1 MPASY
6 RSRSQYLSLAHFSH
20 DLIASLFDYIDAKQ
34 PNAEFSRRLADALQ
48 SLEDVK
54 KGDLYKFGQRQKR
67 SAALS
72 TSEQVR
78 TLNEIWSEPEI
89 EHAID
94 LIRRLKGEPQKHR
107 TADAQKLINLFSR
120 LRAKALWNFEQSV
133 PRPPAELREPIPAR

>member
-1 MPASY
+1 MPAGY

-20 DLIASLFDYIDAKQ
+20 ELVASLFDYIDSKQ
-34 PNAEFSRRLADALQ
+34 PSASFSQQLADALQ

-54 KGDLYKFGQRQKR
+54 NGDLYKFGQKR

-78 TLNEIWSEPEI
+78 TLNEIWSEPDI
-89 EHAID
+89 DQAIA
-94 LIRRLKGEPQKHR
+94 LIGRLRDQPQQHR
-107 TADAQKLINLFSR
+107 KADAKKLIKLFSR

-133 PRPPAELREPIPAR
+133 PRPPAEVREPAPAR

>member
-1 MPASY
+1 MPAGY

-20 DLIASLFDYIDAKQ
+20 DLIASLFDYIDSKQ
-34 PNAEFSRRLADALQ
+34 PSAALSQRLDEALQ

-54 KGDLYKFGQRQKR
+54 SGNLYKFGQKR

-78 TLNEIWSEPEI
+78 TLDEIWSDTQIDE
-89 EHAID
+89 AIA
-94 LIRRLKGEPQKHR
+94 LIKRLKPEQQKHR
-107 TADAQKLINLFSR
+107 KTDAQKLIKLFSK

-133 PRPPAELREPIPAR
+133 PRPLTESRELILAR